1 MALETMKNNRYRMV
15 RPLGSGSTGEV
26 YLVEDTLRNRQEVVL
41 KLLHAYAHPLTH
53 DAQSAS
59 RAFLFEAGA
68 ISQLT
73 HPNILPLL
81 DYGTET
87 VNGEVVPFIV
97 TPYCP
102 EGSLATWLE
111 KRSNDDVLT
120 LEDAA
125 RLVRQVA
132 AALQYA
138 HDQGIVHRDVKS
150 ANVFI
155 RSTLNGPPAM
165 LVADFSFAQPI
176 PEARVSGLDI
186 RGTPEYMAPEQ
197 WEGQVVPAS
206 DQYALGVLVYQLL
219 TGRLPFQGSIEQL
232 RDAHLKSWPTPPST
246 INPTLSPEIDA
257 VVGRALA
264 KTPGERYPTVTAFAD
279 AFTRAI
285 QPASIPVA
293 PPPPPEGMDVG
304 NVTGT
309 PPPPTQRLSPGIIIL
324 ISVLALLVVLGGIG
338 LMANAF
344 SNRSAQSSAD
354 ATATANTN
362 ATGTTNTHATATA
375 QANSNANS
383 TATANK
389 NATAA
394 ANTHATATAQAHGN
408 VNATATANARATAN
422 ANATATVLPAAQLS
436 GNWVNP
442 DQNITQGITK
452 MAITNNGTN
461 VTVHPFS
468 KCSPTDCDWG
478 TKSNKYTGSPFNIL
492 FVVNGSTESLAISTQ
507 GTQLTVVDTSSTN
520 GIHTYLLDKG

>member
-87 VNGEVVPFIV
+87 VDGEVVPFIV
-97 TPYCP
+97 TPYCS

-111 KRSNDDVLT
+111 QRSNDDVLT

-219 TGRLPFQGSIEQL
+219 TGRLPFQGGIEQL

-264 KTPGERYPTVTAFAD
+264 KKPGERYPTVTAFAD

-285 QPASIPVA
+285 QPVPVPVA
-293 PPPPPEGMDVG
+293 SPPPPEGMNVG

-309 PPPPTQRLSPGIIIL
+309 PPPPTPTRRLSPGMIIL
-324 ISVLALLVVLGGIG
+324 ISVLALLVVLGGMG
-338 LMANAF
+338 LIANAF
-344 SNRSAQSSAD
+344 SNRSAQSSAN

-362 ATGTTNTHATATA
+362 VTGT
-375 QANSNANS
+375 AN
-383 TATANK
+383 
-389 NATAA
+389 
-394 ANTHATATAQAHGN
+394 AH
-408 VNATATANARATAN
+408 ATATANARATAN

-436 GNWVNP
+436 GNWVNA

-452 MAITNNGTN
+452 MDITNNGTN
-461 VTVHPFS
+461 ITVHPFS

-492 FVVNGSTESLAISTQ
+492 FVVNGSTESLAIFPQ

-520 GIHTYLLDKG
+520 GTHTYLLDKG

>member
-59 RAFLFEAGA
+59 RAFRFEAGA

-81 DYGTET
+81 DYGAET
-87 VNGEVVPFIV
+87 VDGEVVPFIV
-97 TPYCP
+97 TPYCS

-132 AALQYA
+132 GALQYA

-155 RSTLNGPPAM
+155 RSNLNGPPAM
-165 LVADFSFAQPI
+165 LVADFGFAQPI
-176 PEARVSGLDI
+176 PEARVSGLDV
-186 RGTPEYMAPEQ
+186 RGTPEFMAPEQ

-232 RDAHLKSWPTPPST
+232 RDAHLRSWPTPPSA

-264 KTPGERYPTVTAFAD
+264 KKPGERYPTVTAFAD
-279 AFTRAI
+279 AFTQAI
-285 QPASIPVA
+285 QPVPEPAA
-293 PPPPPEGMDVG
+293 PPPEGMDVG

-309 PPPPTQRLSPGIIIL
+309 PPPPTPTRRLSPGMIIL

-338 LMANAF
+338 LIANAY
-344 SNRSAQSSAD
+344 SNKSAQSSAN

-362 ATGTTNTHATATA
+362 VTGTANVHDTGTA
-375 QANSNANS
+375 QTNSNANS
-383 TATANK
+383 TATAN
-389 NATAA
+389 
-394 ANTHATATAQAHGN
+394 THATATAQTHGN
-408 VNATATANARATAN
+408 ANTTATANAQATGN

-436 GNWVNP
+436 GNWVNAE
-442 DQNITQGITK
+442 QNITQGITK
-452 MAITNNGTN
+452 MTITNNGTN

-478 TKSNKYTGSPFNIL
+478 TKSNQYTGSPFKIV

-520 GIHTYLLDKG
+520 GTHTYLFDKG

>member
-41 KLLHAYAHPLTH
+41 KLLHANAHPLTH

-59 RAFLFEAGA
+59 RAFRFEAGA

-81 DYGTET
+81 DYGAET
-87 VNGEVVPFIV
+87 VDGEVVPFLV

-111 KRSNDDVLT
+111 QRSNDDVLT

-125 RLVRQVA
+125 RLLHQVA

-165 LVADFSFAQPI
+165 LVADFGFAQPI

-232 RDAHLKSWPTPPST
+232 REAHLQSWPAPPSA
-246 INPTLSPEIDA
+246 INPTLSPELDA

-264 KTPGERYPTVTAFAD
+264 KKPGERYPTVSAFAN
-279 AFTRAI
+279 AFARAI
-285 QPASIPVA
+285 QPVPVPVA
-293 PPPPPEGMDVG
+293 PPMPPERMNVG
-304 NVTGT
+304 NVT
-309 PPPPTQRLSPGIIIL
+309 PPPPPSTPPRRLSPGMIIL
-324 ISVLALLVVLGGIG
+324 IAVLALLVVLAGIG
-338 LMANAF
+338 LIANAF
-344 SNRSAQSSAD
+344 SHTSSQSSAN

-362 ATGTTNTHATATA
+362 VTGTANVNATNTA
-375 QANSNANS
+375 QANSNANG

-389 NATAA
+389 HVT
-394 ANTHATATAQAHGN
+394 
-408 VNATATANARATAN
+408 ATAN
-422 ANATATVLPAAQLS
+422 ANATATVAPAAQLS
-436 GNWVNP
+436 GNWVNV
-442 DQNITQGITK
+442 DSNTLGITK
-452 MAITNNGTN
+452 LDITNNGTN
-461 VTVHPFS
+461 ITVHPFS

-478 TKSNKYTGSPFNIL
+478 SQSSQYTGSPFKIV
-492 FVVNGSTESLAISTQ
+492 FVVNGRSRNLAISTQ
-507 GTQLTVVDTSSTN
+507 GTQITVVD
-520 GIHTYLLDKG
+520 GIHTYLFNNS